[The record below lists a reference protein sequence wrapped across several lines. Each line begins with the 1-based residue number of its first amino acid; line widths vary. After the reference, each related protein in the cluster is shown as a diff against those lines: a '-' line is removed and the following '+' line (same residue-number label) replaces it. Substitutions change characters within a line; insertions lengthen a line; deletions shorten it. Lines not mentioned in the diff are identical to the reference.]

1 MEPGKLTSSISHRIS
16 LQQYKLT
23 MNPCLSLSRRLTD
36 IYRYSMYKN
45 TYIYIYIKTLPKKL
59 HHRRPQTVAQIAHE
73 ILETSPEHGHTRP
86 AGKQDGTKDRRQ
98 AGLGDEPRR
107 RTQHPRQAGR
117 QDQRQ
122 EKDKPRGGRHSIPDA
137 RQATRQNKDKSWET
151 RPETRAG
158 RRTEHP
164 RPDGRQAGRQ
174 DRRQP
179 SEADT
184 ASQPRW
190 QTRPETRPQTRE
202 RQEQGGGHSIPDQRG
217 DKVGGKTGDK
227 PSEAD
232 TASQS
237 RRTH

>member
-1 MEPGKLTSSISHRIS
+1 MGFGMQYQPSNLLTIV
-16 LQQYKLT
+16 Q
-23 MNPCLSLSRRLTD
+23 
-36 IYRYSMYKN
+36 
-45 TYIYIYIKTLPKKL
+45 L

-86 AGKQDGTKDRRQ
+86 GGKQDGTKDRRQ

-107 RTQHPRQAGR
+107 RTQHPRPDGRQAGR

-122 EKDKPRGGRHSIPDA
+122 EKDKLRGGRHSIPDE

-151 RPETRAG
+151 RPETR
-158 RRTEHP
+158 E
-164 RPDGRQAGRQ
+164 RQ
-174 DRRQP
+174 DQGG
-179 SEADT
+179 A
-184 ASQPRW
+184 Q
-190 QTRPETRPQTRE
+190 RPETRPQTRD
-202 RQEQGGGHSIPDQRG
+202 RQDQPGGHSIPDQMG
-217 DKVGGKTGDK
+217 DKVGDKTGGK